1 MVKVVMVIM
10 VGIMA
15 IIMIIAIAIVV
26 MVAPTGGM
34 VPTTGPRMKRAA
46 IPPGG

>member
-1 MVKVVMVIM
+1 MVKVGM

-15 IIMIIAIAIVV
+15 IIMIIVIAIAA

-46 IPPGG
+46 ILPGR

>member
-1 MVKVVMVIM
+1 MVKVIMVIM

-15 IIMIIAIAIVV
+15 IIMIIVIAIVV
-26 MVAPTGGM
+26 MVAATGGM
-34 VPTTGPRMKRAA
+34 VPTIGPRMKRAA